1 MRTGIF
7 VGSFDPFTIGHKS
20 VVDRVLPL
28 FDRVVIGVGVNEH
41 KQYMLT
47 VEERVAAIRQLY
59 AGDGRVVVESYSDL
73 TVDFAQRH
81 DAQFVVKGVRN
92 VRDFEY
98 ERDQA
103 DINRRLTGLETL
115 LIYAEPGLDSV
126 SSSVVRE
133 LNHFGKD
140 TSMFVPKRCKNK
152 NEIMI
157 TYNSE
162 GVRMPKI
169 KKRDT
174 SAWIKAVA
182 ASYGR
187 KVGEIGYLF
196 VDDEKILEV
205 NREYL
210 GHDYYT
216 DVITF
221 DYDEDET
228 VSGDIVI
235 SLDTVRSNA
244 QLFGKTYEEELY
256 RVIIHGILHLCGIN
270 DKGPGEREIME
281 AAENK
286 ALAMRN
292 GLK

>member
-59 AGDGRVVVESYSDL
+59 AGDERVEVESYSDL

-81 DAQFVVKGVRN
+81 DAQFVVSGVRY
-92 VRDFEY
+92 VRDFDY

-140 TSMFVPKRCKNK
+140 TSMFVPKR
-152 NEIMI
+152 
-157 TYNSE
+157 
-162 GVRMPKI
+162 
-169 KKRDT
+169 
-174 SAWIKAVA
+174 
-182 ASYGR
+182 
-187 KVGEIGYLF
+187 
-196 VDDEKILEV
+196 
-205 NREYL
+205 
-210 GHDYYT
+210 
-216 DVITF
+216 
-221 DYDEDET
+221 
-228 VSGDIVI
+228 
-235 SLDTVRSNA
+235 
-244 QLFGKTYEEELY
+244 
-256 RVIIHGILHLCGIN
+256 
-270 DKGPGEREIME
+270 
-281 AAENK
+281 
-286 ALAMRN
+286 
-292 GLK
+292 

>member
-28 FDRVVIGVGVNEH
+28 FDRVVIGVGVNER

-59 AGDGRVVVESYSDL
+59 AGDERVVVESYSDL

-81 DAQFVVKGVRN
+81 GAQFVVKGVRN

-115 LIYAEPGLDSV
+115 LIYADPGLDSV

-140 TSMFVPKRCKNK
+140 TSMFVPKR
-152 NEIMI
+152 
-157 TYNSE
+157 
-162 GVRMPKI
+162 
-169 KKRDT
+169 
-174 SAWIKAVA
+174 
-182 ASYGR
+182 
-187 KVGEIGYLF
+187 
-196 VDDEKILEV
+196 
-205 NREYL
+205 
-210 GHDYYT
+210 
-216 DVITF
+216 
-221 DYDEDET
+221 
-228 VSGDIVI
+228 
-235 SLDTVRSNA
+235 
-244 QLFGKTYEEELY
+244 
-256 RVIIHGILHLCGIN
+256 
-270 DKGPGEREIME
+270 
-281 AAENK
+281 
-286 ALAMRN
+286 
-292 GLK
+292 

>member
-28 FDRVVIGVGVNEH
+28 FDRVVIGVGVNER

-59 AGDGRVVVESYSDL
+59 AGDERVVVESYSDL

-81 DAQFVVKGVRN
+81 DTQFVVKGVRN

-140 TSMFVPKRCKNK
+140 TSMFVPKR
-152 NEIMI
+152 
-157 TYNSE
+157 
-162 GVRMPKI
+162 
-169 KKRDT
+169 
-174 SAWIKAVA
+174 
-182 ASYGR
+182 
-187 KVGEIGYLF
+187 
-196 VDDEKILEV
+196 
-205 NREYL
+205 
-210 GHDYYT
+210 
-216 DVITF
+216 
-221 DYDEDET
+221 
-228 VSGDIVI
+228 
-235 SLDTVRSNA
+235 
-244 QLFGKTYEEELY
+244 
-256 RVIIHGILHLCGIN
+256 
-270 DKGPGEREIME
+270 
-281 AAENK
+281 
-286 ALAMRN
+286 
-292 GLK
+292 

>member
-28 FDRVVIGVGVNEH
+28 FDRVVIGVGVNER
-41 KQYMLT
+41 KQYMFT

-59 AGDGRVVVESYSDL
+59 AGDERVVVESYSDL

-81 DAQFVVKGVRN
+81 GAQFVVKGVRN

-140 TSMFVPKRCKNK
+140 TSMFVPKR
-152 NEIMI
+152 
-157 TYNSE
+157 
-162 GVRMPKI
+162 
-169 KKRDT
+169 
-174 SAWIKAVA
+174 
-182 ASYGR
+182 
-187 KVGEIGYLF
+187 
-196 VDDEKILEV
+196 
-205 NREYL
+205 
-210 GHDYYT
+210 
-216 DVITF
+216 
-221 DYDEDET
+221 
-228 VSGDIVI
+228 
-235 SLDTVRSNA
+235 
-244 QLFGKTYEEELY
+244 
-256 RVIIHGILHLCGIN
+256 
-270 DKGPGEREIME
+270 
-281 AAENK
+281 
-286 ALAMRN
+286 
-292 GLK
+292 

>member
-59 AGDGRVVVESYSDL
+59 ASDGRVVVESYSDL
-73 TVDFAQRH
+73 TVDFSQRH

-140 TSMFVPKRCKNK
+140 TSMFVPKR
-152 NEIMI
+152 
-157 TYNSE
+157 
-162 GVRMPKI
+162 
-169 KKRDT
+169 
-174 SAWIKAVA
+174 
-182 ASYGR
+182 
-187 KVGEIGYLF
+187 
-196 VDDEKILEV
+196 
-205 NREYL
+205 
-210 GHDYYT
+210 
-216 DVITF
+216 
-221 DYDEDET
+221 
-228 VSGDIVI
+228 
-235 SLDTVRSNA
+235 
-244 QLFGKTYEEELY
+244 
-256 RVIIHGILHLCGIN
+256 
-270 DKGPGEREIME
+270 
-281 AAENK
+281 
-286 ALAMRN
+286 
-292 GLK
+292 

>member
-7 VGSFDPFTIGHKS
+7 VGSFDPFSIGHKS

-28 FDRVVIGVGVNEH
+28 FDRVVIGVGVNER

-59 AGDGRVVVESYSDL
+59 AGDERVVVESYSDL

-81 DAQFVVKGVRN
+81 GAQFVVKGVRN

-140 TSMFVPKRCKNK
+140 TSMFVPKR
-152 NEIMI
+152 
-157 TYNSE
+157 
-162 GVRMPKI
+162 
-169 KKRDT
+169 
-174 SAWIKAVA
+174 
-182 ASYGR
+182 
-187 KVGEIGYLF
+187 
-196 VDDEKILEV
+196 
-205 NREYL
+205 
-210 GHDYYT
+210 
-216 DVITF
+216 
-221 DYDEDET
+221 
-228 VSGDIVI
+228 
-235 SLDTVRSNA
+235 
-244 QLFGKTYEEELY
+244 
-256 RVIIHGILHLCGIN
+256 
-270 DKGPGEREIME
+270 
-281 AAENK
+281 
-286 ALAMRN
+286 
-292 GLK
+292 

>member
-28 FDRVVIGVGVNEH
+28 FDRVVIGVGVNER

-59 AGDGRVVVESYSDL
+59 AGDERVVVESYSDL

-81 DAQFVVKGVRN
+81 GAQFVVKGVRN

-140 TSMFVPKRCKNK
+140 TSMFVPKR
-152 NEIMI
+152 
-157 TYNSE
+157 
-162 GVRMPKI
+162 
-169 KKRDT
+169 
-174 SAWIKAVA
+174 
-182 ASYGR
+182 
-187 KVGEIGYLF
+187 
-196 VDDEKILEV
+196 
-205 NREYL
+205 
-210 GHDYYT
+210 
-216 DVITF
+216 
-221 DYDEDET
+221 
-228 VSGDIVI
+228 
-235 SLDTVRSNA
+235 
-244 QLFGKTYEEELY
+244 
-256 RVIIHGILHLCGIN
+256 
-270 DKGPGEREIME
+270 
-281 AAENK
+281 
-286 ALAMRN
+286 
-292 GLK
+292 

>member
-7 VGSFDPFTIGHKS
+7 VGSFDTFTIGHKS

-28 FDRVVIGVGVNEH
+28 FDRVVIGVGVNER

-59 AGDGRVVVESYSDL
+59 AGDERVVVESYSDL

-81 DAQFVVKGVRN
+81 GAQFVVKGVRN

-140 TSMFVPKRCKNK
+140 TSMFVPKR
-152 NEIMI
+152 
-157 TYNSE
+157 
-162 GVRMPKI
+162 
-169 KKRDT
+169 
-174 SAWIKAVA
+174 
-182 ASYGR
+182 
-187 KVGEIGYLF
+187 
-196 VDDEKILEV
+196 
-205 NREYL
+205 
-210 GHDYYT
+210 
-216 DVITF
+216 
-221 DYDEDET
+221 
-228 VSGDIVI
+228 
-235 SLDTVRSNA
+235 
-244 QLFGKTYEEELY
+244 
-256 RVIIHGILHLCGIN
+256 
-270 DKGPGEREIME
+270 
-281 AAENK
+281 
-286 ALAMRN
+286 
-292 GLK
+292 

>member
-28 FDRVVIGVGVNEH
+28 FDRVVIGVGVNER

-47 VEERVAAIRQLY
+47 VEERVDAIRQLY
-59 AGDGRVVVESYSDL
+59 AGDERVVVESYSDL

-81 DAQFVVKGVRN
+81 GAQFVVKGVRN

-140 TSMFVPKRCKNK
+140 TSMFVPKR
-152 NEIMI
+152 
-157 TYNSE
+157 
-162 GVRMPKI
+162 
-169 KKRDT
+169 
-174 SAWIKAVA
+174 
-182 ASYGR
+182 
-187 KVGEIGYLF
+187 
-196 VDDEKILEV
+196 
-205 NREYL
+205 
-210 GHDYYT
+210 
-216 DVITF
+216 
-221 DYDEDET
+221 
-228 VSGDIVI
+228 
-235 SLDTVRSNA
+235 
-244 QLFGKTYEEELY
+244 
-256 RVIIHGILHLCGIN
+256 
-270 DKGPGEREIME
+270 
-281 AAENK
+281 
-286 ALAMRN
+286 
-292 GLK
+292 

>member
-28 FDRVVIGVGVNEH
+28 FDRVVIGVGVNER

-59 AGDGRVVVESYSDL
+59 AGDERVVVESYSDL

-81 DAQFVVKGVRN
+81 GAQFVVKGVRN
-92 VRDFEY
+92 VHDFEY

-140 TSMFVPKRCKNK
+140 TSMFVPKR
-152 NEIMI
+152 
-157 TYNSE
+157 
-162 GVRMPKI
+162 
-169 KKRDT
+169 
-174 SAWIKAVA
+174 
-182 ASYGR
+182 
-187 KVGEIGYLF
+187 
-196 VDDEKILEV
+196 
-205 NREYL
+205 
-210 GHDYYT
+210 
-216 DVITF
+216 
-221 DYDEDET
+221 
-228 VSGDIVI
+228 
-235 SLDTVRSNA
+235 
-244 QLFGKTYEEELY
+244 
-256 RVIIHGILHLCGIN
+256 
-270 DKGPGEREIME
+270 
-281 AAENK
+281 
-286 ALAMRN
+286 
-292 GLK
+292 

>member
-28 FDRVVIGVGVNEH
+28 FDRVVIGVGVNER

-59 AGDGRVVVESYSDL
+59 AGDERVVVESYSDL

-81 DAQFVVKGVRN
+81 GAQFVVKGVRN

-115 LIYAEPGLDSV
+115 FIYAEPGLDSV

-140 TSMFVPKRCKNK
+140 TSMFVPKR
-152 NEIMI
+152 
-157 TYNSE
+157 
-162 GVRMPKI
+162 
-169 KKRDT
+169 
-174 SAWIKAVA
+174 
-182 ASYGR
+182 
-187 KVGEIGYLF
+187 
-196 VDDEKILEV
+196 
-205 NREYL
+205 
-210 GHDYYT
+210 
-216 DVITF
+216 
-221 DYDEDET
+221 
-228 VSGDIVI
+228 
-235 SLDTVRSNA
+235 
-244 QLFGKTYEEELY
+244 
-256 RVIIHGILHLCGIN
+256 
-270 DKGPGEREIME
+270 
-281 AAENK
+281 
-286 ALAMRN
+286 
-292 GLK
+292 

>member
-41 KQYMLT
+41 KHKQYMLT

-59 AGDGRVVVESYSDL
+59 AGDGRVEVESYSDL

-140 TSMFVPKRCKNK
+140 TSMFVPKR
-152 NEIMI
+152 
-157 TYNSE
+157 
-162 GVRMPKI
+162 
-169 KKRDT
+169 
-174 SAWIKAVA
+174 
-182 ASYGR
+182 
-187 KVGEIGYLF
+187 
-196 VDDEKILEV
+196 
-205 NREYL
+205 
-210 GHDYYT
+210 
-216 DVITF
+216 
-221 DYDEDET
+221 
-228 VSGDIVI
+228 
-235 SLDTVRSNA
+235 
-244 QLFGKTYEEELY
+244 
-256 RVIIHGILHLCGIN
+256 
-270 DKGPGEREIME
+270 
-281 AAENK
+281 
-286 ALAMRN
+286 
-292 GLK
+292 

>member
-28 FDRVVIGVGVNEH
+28 FDRVVIGVGVNER

-59 AGDGRVVVESYSDL
+59 AGDGRVEVESYSDL

-92 VRDFEY
+92 ARDFEY

-140 TSMFVPKRCKNK
+140 TSMFVPKR
-152 NEIMI
+152 
-157 TYNSE
+157 
-162 GVRMPKI
+162 
-169 KKRDT
+169 
-174 SAWIKAVA
+174 
-182 ASYGR
+182 
-187 KVGEIGYLF
+187 
-196 VDDEKILEV
+196 
-205 NREYL
+205 
-210 GHDYYT
+210 
-216 DVITF
+216 
-221 DYDEDET
+221 
-228 VSGDIVI
+228 
-235 SLDTVRSNA
+235 
-244 QLFGKTYEEELY
+244 
-256 RVIIHGILHLCGIN
+256 
-270 DKGPGEREIME
+270 
-281 AAENK
+281 
-286 ALAMRN
+286 
-292 GLK
+292 

>member
-28 FDRVVIGVGVNEH
+28 FDRVVIGVGVNER

-47 VEERVAAIRQLY
+47 TDERVAAIRQLY

-81 DAQFVVKGVRN
+81 GAQFVVKGVRN

-140 TSMFVPKRCKNK
+140 MSMFVPKR
-152 NEIMI
+152 
-157 TYNSE
+157 
-162 GVRMPKI
+162 
-169 KKRDT
+169 
-174 SAWIKAVA
+174 
-182 ASYGR
+182 
-187 KVGEIGYLF
+187 
-196 VDDEKILEV
+196 
-205 NREYL
+205 
-210 GHDYYT
+210 
-216 DVITF
+216 
-221 DYDEDET
+221 
-228 VSGDIVI
+228 
-235 SLDTVRSNA
+235 
-244 QLFGKTYEEELY
+244 
-256 RVIIHGILHLCGIN
+256 
-270 DKGPGEREIME
+270 
-281 AAENK
+281 
-286 ALAMRN
+286 
-292 GLK
+292 

>member
-28 FDRVVIGVGVNEH
+28 FDRVVIGVGVNER

-47 VEERVAAIRQLY
+47 TDERVSAIRQLY

-81 DAQFVVKGVRN
+81 GAQFVVKGVRN

-140 TSMFVPKRCKNK
+140 TSMFVPKR
-152 NEIMI
+152 
-157 TYNSE
+157 
-162 GVRMPKI
+162 
-169 KKRDT
+169 
-174 SAWIKAVA
+174 
-182 ASYGR
+182 
-187 KVGEIGYLF
+187 
-196 VDDEKILEV
+196 
-205 NREYL
+205 
-210 GHDYYT
+210 
-216 DVITF
+216 
-221 DYDEDET
+221 
-228 VSGDIVI
+228 
-235 SLDTVRSNA
+235 
-244 QLFGKTYEEELY
+244 
-256 RVIIHGILHLCGIN
+256 
-270 DKGPGEREIME
+270 
-281 AAENK
+281 
-286 ALAMRN
+286 
-292 GLK
+292 

>member
-28 FDRVVIGVGVNEH
+28 FDRVVIGVGVNER

-59 AGDGRVVVESYSDL
+59 AGDERVVVESYSDL

-81 DAQFVVKGVRN
+81 GAQFVVKGVRN

-133 LNHFGKD
+133 LNHFSKD
-140 TSMFVPKRCKNK
+140 TSMFVPKR
-152 NEIMI
+152 
-157 TYNSE
+157 
-162 GVRMPKI
+162 
-169 KKRDT
+169 
-174 SAWIKAVA
+174 
-182 ASYGR
+182 
-187 KVGEIGYLF
+187 
-196 VDDEKILEV
+196 
-205 NREYL
+205 
-210 GHDYYT
+210 
-216 DVITF
+216 
-221 DYDEDET
+221 
-228 VSGDIVI
+228 
-235 SLDTVRSNA
+235 
-244 QLFGKTYEEELY
+244 
-256 RVIIHGILHLCGIN
+256 
-270 DKGPGEREIME
+270 
-281 AAENK
+281 
-286 ALAMRN
+286 
-292 GLK
+292 

>member
-28 FDRVVIGVGVNEH
+28 FDRVVIGVGVNER

-47 VEERVAAIRQLY
+47 TEERVAAIRQLY

-81 DAQFVVKGVRN
+81 GAQFVVKGVRN

-140 TSMFVPKRCKNK
+140 TSMFVPKR
-152 NEIMI
+152 
-157 TYNSE
+157 
-162 GVRMPKI
+162 
-169 KKRDT
+169 
-174 SAWIKAVA
+174 
-182 ASYGR
+182 
-187 KVGEIGYLF
+187 
-196 VDDEKILEV
+196 
-205 NREYL
+205 
-210 GHDYYT
+210 
-216 DVITF
+216 
-221 DYDEDET
+221 
-228 VSGDIVI
+228 
-235 SLDTVRSNA
+235 
-244 QLFGKTYEEELY
+244 
-256 RVIIHGILHLCGIN
+256 
-270 DKGPGEREIME
+270 
-281 AAENK
+281 
-286 ALAMRN
+286 
-292 GLK
+292 

>member
-28 FDRVVIGVGVNEH
+28 FDRVVIGVGVNER

-47 VEERVAAIRQLY
+47 TEERVAAIRQLY
-59 AGDGRVVVESYSDL
+59 AGDERVMVESYSDL

-140 TSMFVPKRCKNK
+140 TSMFVPKR
-152 NEIMI
+152 
-157 TYNSE
+157 
-162 GVRMPKI
+162 
-169 KKRDT
+169 
-174 SAWIKAVA
+174 
-182 ASYGR
+182 
-187 KVGEIGYLF
+187 
-196 VDDEKILEV
+196 
-205 NREYL
+205 
-210 GHDYYT
+210 
-216 DVITF
+216 
-221 DYDEDET
+221 
-228 VSGDIVI
+228 
-235 SLDTVRSNA
+235 
-244 QLFGKTYEEELY
+244 
-256 RVIIHGILHLCGIN
+256 
-270 DKGPGEREIME
+270 
-281 AAENK
+281 
-286 ALAMRN
+286 
-292 GLK
+292 

>member
-28 FDRVVIGVGVNEH
+28 FDRVVIGVGVNER

-59 AGDGRVVVESYSDL
+59 AGDERVVVESYSDL

-81 DAQFVVKGVRN
+81 GEQFVVKGVRN

-140 TSMFVPKRCKNK
+140 TSMFVPKR
-152 NEIMI
+152 
-157 TYNSE
+157 
-162 GVRMPKI
+162 
-169 KKRDT
+169 
-174 SAWIKAVA
+174 
-182 ASYGR
+182 
-187 KVGEIGYLF
+187 
-196 VDDEKILEV
+196 
-205 NREYL
+205 
-210 GHDYYT
+210 
-216 DVITF
+216 
-221 DYDEDET
+221 
-228 VSGDIVI
+228 
-235 SLDTVRSNA
+235 
-244 QLFGKTYEEELY
+244 
-256 RVIIHGILHLCGIN
+256 
-270 DKGPGEREIME
+270 
-281 AAENK
+281 
-286 ALAMRN
+286 
-292 GLK
+292 